1 MLSNASRPLFGGGL
15 AYVNTGFGKAHLW
28 AVRCDGRGDVTD
40 THVEWTRTKT
50 VPAKPTPVLVDGLIF
65 MCDDN
70 GVASCLE
77 AATGK
82 VVWQK
87 RIGGKHSASPI
98 HAQSRVYF
106 LSHEGETTVIAADRQ
121 FKELAKNQ
129 LESGFMASPAVVG
142 KALILRTE
150 THLYRIEK

>member
-1 MLSNASRPLFGGGL
+1 LPAQPERGRAASVEVHRFGAVQSQHQRRKFRVVHTDGQPFL
-15 AYVNTGFGKAHLW
+15 AAI
-28 AVRCDGRGDVTD
+28 
-40 THVEWTRTKT
+40 
-50 VPAKPTPVLVDGLIF
+50 DGLIY

-77 AATGK
+77 AATGE

-98 HAQSRVYF
+98 HAEGRIYF
-106 LSHEGETTVIAADRQ
+106 FSHEGETTVIEAAREY
-121 FKELAKNQ
+121 KESAKNQ
-129 LESGFMASPAVVG
+129 LEEGFMASPAVVG

-150 THLYRIEK
+150 TDLYRIEK